1 MIRIEKKAAGLPI
14 GLAIG
19 LAIGALP
26 LVAQAQDAAD
36 WQPPKLDW
44 GVPDV
49 QGIWNYQT
57 RSSLERPANY
67 NGKLEITEQEMLE
80 TMVSTPDYIA
90 FLEATGAEA
99 PGPENVGGYNGFWI
113 TPGDTLSFMN
123 GFYRTSIIT

>member
-1 MIRIEKKAAGLPI
+1 MIRIEKKTA

-26 LVAQAQDAAD
+26 LVAQAQDTAD

-49 QGIWNYQT
+49 QGTWNYQT

-67 NGKLEITEQEMLE
+67 NGKLEITEQEKQDLL
-80 TMVSTPDYIA
+80 A
-90 FLEATGAEA
+90 FLRALTDEDLLSSPKFSDPFAE
-99 PGPENVGGYNGFWI
+99 
-113 TPGDTLSFMN
+113 
-123 GFYRTSIIT
+123 